1 MFVNP
6 NVRAKRGVD
15 GEPVEFVDPVADLTE
30 LMFSR
35 TGAALV
41 VGADLFLN
49 GGELLGSGL
58 DVIGDA
64 AGAVG
69 EVL

>member
-6 NVRAKRGVD
+6 NVRAVQTAD
-15 GEPVEFVDPVADLTE
+15 GPVELVDPVADLSE

-35 TGAALV
+35 AGVGLV

-49 GGELLGSGL
+49 GGELLGTGF
-58 DVIGDA
+58 DVVGDV
-64 AGAVG
+64 AGAAG